1 MNSLVSTFLVGMLLA
16 SIGLNVYQ
24 WKDSFCAEPPQ
35 GDNPAMETDVA
46 TPASLDLQQL
56 ELSEEQQTALSS
68 CGDGCACAAMALR
81 EEVLD
86 ATVALQEACVD
97 PEVAPSEL
105 ERLMTSLCSLRERE
119 VTEHVA
125 AMLSV
130 REVLG
135 PDKLKELHEIAC
147 KKAPQ

>member
-16 SIGLNVYQ
+16 SIGLNAYQ

-35 GDNPAMETDVA
+35 GDNTMTETGDA
-46 TPASLDLQQL
+46 TPASLDVQQL
-56 ELSEEQQTALSS
+56 KLSEEQQTALSS
-68 CGDGCACAAMALR
+68 CGNGCACAAMALR
-81 EEVLD
+81 EDVRV
-86 ATVALQEACVD
+86 ATVALQEACAN
-97 PEVAPSEL
+97 PEIDATEL
-105 ERLMTSLCSLRERE
+105 ERLATALCALRERE

-135 PDKLKELHEIAC
+135 PDQLKELHEIAC
-147 KKAPQ
+147 KKDPQ